1 MLTTDQEGMKQI
13 KHVSDS
19 KGTISNLTFI
29 IFAMVGVLVIVF
41 TIASMIVPRFFDLAT
56 MSNLLVQQSELII
69 IGIGVTFIVITGR
82 LDLSVGGVVAMAG
95 VLSAYFA
102 QANTRAEFSLSSGLG
117 LPYWLAVVLTLICC
131 MGIGAVNALFIVK
144 FKIASII
151 VTLGGMSLARGI
163 AMIIARGAQRNVGL
177 PPEFGFFGRFSI
189 IGTINLAVCFM
200 IVLVLIALFVEKK
213 TVFGRKLFLIGS
225 NKTAADLSGIKT
237 DRQIAQLYIISSFLA
252 GVTGILMASK
262 FCSGNSSIAGGYEF
276 DALVITVLGGT
287 SIHGGFGSV
296 ICAVIGAF
304 ILGILSTSVNML
316 GYPPAS
322 QLLVRGFVIVIAI
335 LAQRYALNKRNV

>member
-1 MLTTDQEGMKQI
+1 MLATEKNGKKRLHQI
-13 KHVSDS
+13 KDS
-19 KGTISNLTFI
+19 QGKISNLTFI
-29 IFAMVGVLVIVF
+29 ILAMLGVLLVVF
-41 TIASMIVPRFFDLAT
+41 IGASLMVPRFFDINT

-82 LDLSVGGVVAMAG
+82 LDLSVGGVVALAA

-102 QANTRAEFSLSSGLG
+102 QANTRLEFSLSSGLG
-117 LPYWLAVVLTLICC
+117 FPYWLAVILTLICC
-131 MGIGAVNALFIVK
+131 MAIGAINAFFIVK

-177 PPEFGFFGRFSI
+177 PPAFGFLGRYSVV
-189 IGTINLAVCFM
+189 GTINLAVCIM
-200 IVLVLIALFVEKK
+200 LVLVIAAVFVEKK
-213 TVFGRKLFLIGS
+213 TVFGRNLFLIGS
-225 NKTAADLSGIKT
+225 NKTAADLSGVKT
-237 DRQIAQLYIISSFLA
+237 DKQIAQLYILSSFFA
-252 GVTGILMASK
+252 GITGILMASK
-262 FCSGNSSIAGGYEF
+262 FCSGNSSIANGYEF